1 MTYMDQ
7 SPVQELDVHEGLENT
22 LIVLRHKLKDIVI
35 KRVYNRDLPRITA
48 FGSALNEVWTILL
61 NNAAEALAAR
71 GNGTI
76 CLRTGQENDYI
87 VVEIADDGP
96 GVPTRSASA
105 PVRTVLHHQERR
117 AGDGFGLE
125 RRAAHRGRAASRHN
139 QRGFAPRRHALSG
152 LSAAESPMNTR
163 RGRFYKWASRQ
174 ESHHRR
180 THRLHWQYE
189 LLEQSWSAEEIHR
202 IDSPDCA
209 QTCLNSIQARHI
221 RSATRR
227 ENSSP
232 RTCPKCGS
240 PLQVVN
246 QRDLL
251 EWEYQPLKIGCTNK
265 DCPGYLR
272 PIDERAPFSEIPR

>member
-1 MTYMDQ
+1 
-7 SPVQELDVHEGLENT
+7 
-22 LIVLRHKLKDIVI
+22 
-35 KRVYNRDLPRITA
+35 
-48 FGSALNEVWTILL
+48 
-61 NNAAEALAAR
+61 
-71 GNGTI
+71 
-76 CLRTGQENDYI
+76 
-87 VVEIADDGP
+87 
-96 GVPTRSASA
+96 
-105 PVRTVLHHQERR
+105 
-117 AGDGFGLE
+117 
-125 RRAAHRGRAASRHN
+125 
-139 QRGFAPRRHALSG
+139 
-152 LSAAESPMNTR
+152 MNTR

-174 ESHHRR
+174 ECHHRR

-251 EWEYQPLKIGCTNK
+251 EWEHQPLKIGCTNK
-265 DCPGYLR
+265 GCPGYLR
-272 PIDERAPFSEIPR
+272 PIDERAPFSEIPRWSVDRKTKYRLAERGKGKVWLCPKHLVSAKSSKRIGRTYCALYATTSPAVI

>member
-1 MTYMDQ
+1 
-7 SPVQELDVHEGLENT
+7 
-22 LIVLRHKLKDIVI
+22 
-35 KRVYNRDLPRITA
+35 
-48 FGSALNEVWTILL
+48 
-61 NNAAEALAAR
+61 
-71 GNGTI
+71 
-76 CLRTGQENDYI
+76 
-87 VVEIADDGP
+87 
-96 GVPTRSASA
+96 
-105 PVRTVLHHQERR
+105 
-117 AGDGFGLE
+117 
-125 RRAAHRGRAASRHN
+125 
-139 QRGFAPRRHALSG
+139 
-152 LSAAESPMNTR
+152 MNTR

-174 ESHHRR
+174 ECHHRR

-221 RSATRR
+221 RFATRR

-251 EWEYQPLKIGCTNK
+251 EWEHQPLKIGCTTRAAPVIFAPSTSEHLSPRSHAGRLTGKRNT
-265 DCPGYLR
+265 GLR
-272 PIDERAPFSEIPR
+272 NAEKARSGCVRNTWYRQSPRSGLVELIALCTRQLHRL